1 MSQDIIVSFQ
11 ATSQVKQHVILRKYT
26 YTYFAH
32 TYMTPAY

>member
-1 MSQDIIVSFQ
+1 MSQDIIISFQ
-11 ATSQVKQHVILRKYT
+11 ATSQVKYVILRKYT